1 MANPTPRRWRW
12 TRRLAEAMPA
22 GLLLASPPGHAAE
35 PPALPPPAQAGTIQ
49 TGATQA
55 GTHRTGIAE
64 AGAAQAA
71 NLSLY
76 LEVSLNQTAFG
87 PPQPFELRAGRL
99 YARVATLRAIGF
111 ALPGRDGGETLA
123 PDELAGTTVRFDAAQ
138 QRVAIDAPL
147 SLLDL
152 RTQRLNAP
160 GADVPRATASP
171 GLLLNYDLYAS
182 RDDRSDNATAF
193 VEARAFGLGRGAF
206 ADSVLSQT
214 GVIRHYRDDGAPR
227 RTDSIRLDTSWRW
240 SRPESMF
247 AVTVGDVISG
257 QLDWTRPLRLGGVR
271 FGRDF
276 GLQPYRITTPLPTL
290 AGEVAVPSAVDLYV
304 NGIRQYSGEVQPGPF
319 QLTTVPG
326 ITGAGSAQLVVTDAF
341 GRVRTLDFPF
351 YAAQQLL
358 AKGLSDWSVSLGV
371 AREDYAL
378 RSFEYGSAP
387 LLSADL
393 RYGLSDRLTFQAHGE
408 GGDGVANAGLGAAWL
423 LGRAGVFGAS
433 LSHGRDGGDAG
444 WQYTAAYNWS
454 NGRFNFAADT
464 QRTHGDYRDLAS
476 RYGLGAPR
484 VSERA
489 VIGWSDAR
497 LGSLG
502 LSYVRLLYRG
512 EPPARYAGATW
523 SRNLRSRASL
533 SLSYNQNLDRGAD
546 RTVYLGFTLNLQPD
560 PGRPGTQLS
569 VSAQRA
575 GGLDQG
581 GLDQGAIDLSRPV
594 PGDGGFGWRLQARGG
609 DSEEG
614 ALAEAAWLTETG
626 RVNLGYARQGSRD
639 YGYASASGALVWMG
653 GHAFAARSV
662 SDAFAVVSTGVPG
675 VPVLLENRP
684 FGRTDAD
691 GMLLVTPLNAWQ
703 RNRIGIDPME
713 LPADTRLDRVEAD
726 ATPRDR
732 SGTVVRFAIDTI
744 RAAVL
749 ALRDEA
755 GAPLAL
761 GSAVRAGNGEQAVV
775 GYDGETYLEQL
786 QPRNE
791 LRVDTP
797 AGACTVRFDYPA
809 DARGI
814 ARLGPLACVREDGR

>member
-1 MANPTPRRWRW
+1 
-12 TRRLAEAMPA
+12 MPA
-22 GLLLASPPGHAAE
+22 GLLLASPPGLPAE
-35 PPALPPPAQAGTIQ
+35 PPPLPPLAQ
-49 TGATQA
+49 
-55 GTHRTGIAE
+55 
-64 AGAAQAA
+64 AGAAQAGA
-71 NLSLY
+71 VQATSMNLY

-99 YARVATLRAIGF
+99 YASVATLRAIGF
-111 ALPGRDGGETLA
+111 ALPGRDGAETLA
-123 PDELAGTTVRFDAAQ
+123 PDQLAGTTVRFDAAQ

-152 RTQRLNAP
+152 RTRRLNAP
-160 GADVPRATASP
+160 GAEAPRATASP

-193 VEARAFGLGRGAF
+193 VEARAFGLGGGAF

-214 GVIRHYRDDGAPR
+214 GVIRHYREDGAPR

-341 GRVRTLDFPF
+341 GRTRTLDFPF

-371 AREDYAL
+371 ARQDYAL
-378 RSFEYGSAP
+378 RSFEYASAP
-387 LLSADL
+387 LASADL
-393 RYGLSDRLTFQAHGE
+393 RYGLSDRLTVQAHGE
-408 GGDGVANAGLGAAWL
+408 GGDGVSTAGVGAAWL
-423 LGRAGVFGAS
+423 LGQAGVFGAS
-433 LSHGRDGGDAG
+433 LSHGRDGDAAG
-444 WQYTAAYNWS
+444 WQYSAAYNWS

-464 QRTHGDYRDLAS
+464 QRSHGDYRDLAS

-489 VIGWSDAR
+489 VVGWSDAR

-512 EPPARYAGATW
+512 EEPARYAGATW
-523 SRNLRSRASL
+523 SRNLGTRASL
-533 SLSYNQNLDRGAD
+533 SLSYNQNLDRSAD
-546 RTVYLGFTLNLQPD
+546 RTVYLGFNLNLQSD

-575 GGLDQG
+575 GGLDQA
-581 GLDQGAIDLSRPV
+581 AIDLTRPV

-626 RVNLGYARQGSRD
+626 RFNLGYARQGSRD

-653 GHAFAARSV
+653 GHVFAARNV

-713 LPADTRLDRVEAD
+713 LPADTRLDRVETD

-749 ALRDEA
+749 ALRDDA
-755 GAPLAL
+755 GAPLPL

-786 QPRNE
+786 QAHNQ
-791 LRVDTP
+791 LRVLTP
-797 AGACTVRFDYPA
+797 AGACVVRFDYPA

-814 ARLGPLACVREDGR
+814 ARLGPLPCVREAAP

>member
-1 MANPTPRRWRW
+1 
-12 TRRLAEAMPA
+12 MPA
-22 GLLLASPPGHAAE
+22 GLLLASQFGRAAE
-35 PPALPPPAQAGTIQ
+35 PPRLPTVPAVPGVHA
-49 TGATQA
+49 AA
-55 GTHRTGIAE
+55 
-64 AGAAQAA
+64 AGASAA
-71 NLSLY
+71 NMTLY
-76 LEVSLNQTAFG
+76 LEVSLNQTAYG
-87 PPQPFELRAGRL
+87 PPQPFELRDGRL
-99 YARVATLRAIGF
+99 YASVATLRAIGF
-111 ALPGRDGGETLA
+111 ALADRDPRDVLA
-123 PDELAGTTVRFDAAQ
+123 PDALPGVSVRFDPAQ
-138 QRVAIDAPL
+138 QRAAIDAPL

-152 RTQRLNAP
+152 QVSRLNAP
-160 GADVPRATASP
+160 GAEVPRATASP

-193 VEARAFGLGRGAF
+193 FEARAFGFGDGVF
-206 ADSVLSQT
+206 SQT

-227 RTDSIRLDTSWRW
+227 RTDSVRLDTSWRW
-240 SRPESMF
+240 SKPESMF
-247 AVTVGDVISG
+247 ALAIGDVISG

-290 AGEVAVPSAVDLYV
+290 VGEVAVPSAVDLYV
-304 NGIRQYSGEVQPGPF
+304 NGLRQYSGEVAPGPF

-341 GRVRTLDFPF
+341 GRVRTIDFPF

-371 AREDYAL
+371 ARESYAL
-378 RSFEYGSAP
+378 RSFDYGREP

-393 RYGLSDRLTFQAHGE
+393 RYGLSDRLTVQAHAE
-408 GGDGVANAGLGAAWL
+408 GGDGVVNAGAGAAWL
-423 LGRAGVFGAS
+423 LGQAGVFGAS

-444 WQYTAAYNWS
+444 WQYTASYNWS

-489 VIGWSDAR
+489 TIGWSDAR
-497 LGSLG
+497 IGSLG

-512 EPPARYAGATW
+512 ETPARYAGATW
-523 SRNLRSRASL
+523 SRNLGTRAAL

-546 RTVYLGFTLNLQPD
+546 RTVYLGFNLNLQPD
-560 PGRPGTQLS
+560 PARPGTQLS

-575 GGLDQG
+575 GGLDQA
-581 GLDQGAIDLSRPV
+581 AIELARPV

-609 DSEEG
+609 DGEEG
-614 ALAEAAWLTETG
+614 GLAEAAWLTDAG
-626 RVNLGYARQGSRD
+626 RFNLGYARQGSRD

-653 GHAFAARSV
+653 GHGFAARSV

-684 FGRTDAD
+684 FGRTDAS
-691 GMLLVTPLNAWQ
+691 GALLVTPLNAWQ

-713 LPADTRLDRVEAD
+713 LPADTRLDRVETL

-732 SGTVVRFAIDTI
+732 SGTVVRFSIEKI

-749 ALRDEA
+749 ILRDAA
-755 GAPLAL
+755 GAPLPL
-761 GSAVRAGNGEQAVV
+761 GSAVRSGNGERATV
-775 GYDGETYLEQL
+775 GYDGETYLENL
-786 QPRNE
+786 LERNE
-791 LRVDTP
+791 LRVD
-797 AGACTVRFDYPA
+797 AADGECVVRVDYPA
-809 DARGI
+809 DAQGI
-814 ARLGPLACVREDGR
+814 ARIGPLTCAREAAR

>member
-1 MANPTPRRWRW
+1 
-12 TRRLAEAMPA
+12 MPA
-22 GLLLASPPGHAAE
+22 GLLLASQLSRAAS
-35 PPALPPPAQAGTIQ
+35 PASFDAAD
-49 TGATQA
+49 
-55 GTHRTGIAE
+55 IARPVN
-64 AGAAQAA
+64 AAAAAAQAA
-71 NLSLY
+71 NMAVY
-76 LEVSLNQTAFG
+76 LEVSLNQTAYG
-87 PPQPFELRAGRL
+87 APQPFELRDGRL
-99 YARVATLRAIGF
+99 YASVATLRAIGF
-111 ALPGRDGGETLA
+111 ALNDRDSGDTLA
-123 PDELAGTTVRFDAAQ
+123 PDTLPGVSVRFDATQ

-147 SLLDL
+147 ALLDL
-152 RTQRLNAP
+152 RVSRLNAP
-160 GADVPRATASP
+160 GADVPKASASP

-193 VEARAFGLGRGAF
+193 VEARAFGLGDGVF
-206 ADSVLSQT
+206 SQT
-214 GVIRHYRDDGAPR
+214 GVIRHYREDGAPR

-247 AVTVGDVISG
+247 AVTVGDVVSG

-290 AGEVAVPSAVDLYV
+290 VGEVAVPSAVDLYV
-304 NGIRQYSGEVQPGPF
+304 NGLRQYSGEVAPGPF
-319 QLTTVPG
+319 QLTTIPG

-341 GRVRTLDFPF
+341 GRTRTLDFPF

-371 AREDYAL
+371 AREAYAL
-378 RSFEYGSAP
+378 RSFEYGSDP

-393 RYGLSDRLTFQAHGE
+393 RYGVSDRFTFQAHGE
-408 GGDGVANAGLGAAWL
+408 GGDGVVNGGVGAAWL
-423 LGRAGVFGAS
+423 LGQAGVFGAS

-497 LGSLG
+497 IGSLG
-502 LSYVRLLYRG
+502 LNYVRLVYRG
-512 EPPARYAGATW
+512 EEPARYAGATW
-523 SRNLRSRASL
+523 SRNLGTRASL
-533 SLSYNQNLDRGAD
+533 SLSYNQNLDRSRD
-546 RTVYLGFTLNLQPD
+546 RTVYLGFNLNLRAD
-560 PGRPGTQLS
+560 PARPGTQLS

-575 GGLDQG
+575 A
-581 GLDQGAIDLSRPV
+581 GLDQGAIDLTRPV

-609 DSEEG
+609 DGEEG
-614 ALAEAAWLTETG
+614 GLAEAAWLTDAG
-626 RVNLGYARQGSRD
+626 RFNLGYARQGSRD

-653 GHAFAARSV
+653 GHGFAARNV

-691 GMLLVTPLNAWQ
+691 GVLLVTPLNAWQ

-713 LPADTRLDRVEAD
+713 LPADTRLDRVETL

-732 SGTVVRFAIDTI
+732 SGTVVRFKIDKI

-749 ALRDEA
+749 SLRDAA
-755 GAPLAL
+755 GAPLPL
-761 GSAVRAGNGEQAVV
+761 GSEVLSGNGERATV

-786 QPRNE
+786 LERNE
-791 LRVDTP
+791 LRVRLPD
-797 AGACTVRFDYPA
+797 GGECVVRFDYPA
-809 DARGI
+809 DAQGI
-814 ARLGPLACVREDGR
+814 ARLGPLACAREAAR

>member
-1 MANPTPRRWRW
+1 
-12 TRRLAEAMPA
+12 MPA
-22 GLLLASPPGHAAE
+22 GLLLASQLGHAAE
-35 PPALPPPAQAGTIQ
+35 PPPLSPEQ
-49 TGATQA
+49 
-55 GTHRTGIAE
+55 
-64 AGAAQAA
+64 AGAARAA
-71 NLSLY
+71 DIGAASMRLY

-87 PPQPFELRAGRL
+87 PPQPFELRQGRL
-99 YARVATLRAIGF
+99 HASVATLRAIGF
-111 ALPGRDGGETLA
+111 ALPGRDDGEILA
-123 PDELAGTTVRFDAAQ
+123 PDELAGVAVRFDPAQ

-147 SLLDL
+147 ALLDL

-160 GADVPRATASP
+160 EADVPRATASP

-182 RDDRSDNATAF
+182 RDERSDNATAF
-193 VEARAFGLGRGAF
+193 VEARAFGLGEGVF
-206 ADSVLSQT
+206 SHT
-214 GVIRHYRDDGAPR
+214 GVIRHYREDGAPR
-227 RTDSIRLDTSWRW
+227 RTDAIRLDTSWRW

-257 QLDWTRPLRLGGVR
+257 RLHWTRPLRLGGVR

-276 GLQPYRITTPLPTL
+276 GLQPYRITTPLPSL
-290 AGEVAVPSAVDLYV
+290 AGEVAVPSAVELYV
-304 NGIRQYSGEVQPGPF
+304 NGIRQYSGELAPGPF
-319 QLTTVPG
+319 QLTAIPG

-341 GRVRTLDFPF
+341 GRTRSLDFPF

-358 AKGLSDWSVSLGV
+358 AAGLSDWSLSIGV
-371 AREDYAL
+371 AREAYAL

-387 LLSADL
+387 LASGDL
-393 RYGLSDRLTFQAHGE
+393 RYGVSDRFTFQAHGE
-408 GGDGVANAGLGAAWL
+408 GGDGVANAGLGASWL

-433 LSHGRDGGDAG
+433 LSHGRDGDDGG
-444 WQYTAAYNWS
+444 WQYSAAYNWS

-464 QRTHGDYRDLAS
+464 QRTRGDYRDLAS

-497 LGSLG
+497 IGSLG
-502 LSYVRLLYRG
+502 LNYVRLLYRD
-512 EPPARYAGATW
+512 EAPARYAGATW
-523 SRNLRSRASL
+523 SRNLGARASL
-533 SLSYNQNLDRGAD
+533 SLSYNQNLDRGED
-546 RTVYLGFTLNLQPD
+546 RTMYLGFTLNLQPD
-560 PGRPGTQLS
+560 PARPGAQLS

-581 GLDQGAIDLSRPV
+581 AIELTRPV

-609 DSEEG
+609 DGEEG
-614 ALAEAAWLTETG
+614 GLAEAAWLTETG
-626 RVNLGYARQGSRD
+626 RFNLGYARQGPRD

-713 LPADTRLDRVEAD
+713 LPADTRLDRVEAQ

-732 SGTVVRFAIDTI
+732 SGTVVRFAIDKI
-744 RAAVL
+744 RAAVV
-749 ALRDEA
+749 ALRDA
-755 GAPLAL
+755 SGAPLPL
-761 GSAVRAGNGEQAVV
+761 GSAVTAGNGERAVV
-775 GYDGETYLEQL
+775 GYDGETYLERL
-786 QPRNE
+786 EARNE
-791 LRVDTP
+791 LRVRTP
-797 AGACTVRFDYPA
+797 DGECAARFDYPA
-809 DARGI
+809 QAQGI
-814 ARLGPLACVREDGR
+814 ARIGPLLCARGAAP